1 MTGGVVSGGGGG
13 GPVVGVRLGVRDGVL
28 VGLAVVALG
37 DGDAESDGDGLGEG
51 ETESIGDGDGLV
63 SGTGMAPIRPSP
75 QARSPPKT
83 GNRVSSNE
91 TAPAATVMSRPAAAN
106 RAAPV
111 LATCPP
117 PEATRSRN
125 GWKARE
131 VPAVS
136 ASSRPSSR
144 SSAPDTSIGRPA
156 EDSAPTPTRDP
167 PQRMVYPPPRKVSRA
182 SARSP
187 TATRSVR
194 PT

>member
-1 MTGGVVSGGGGG
+1 MTGGVVCGGGGG

-28 VGLAVVALG
+28 VGLAVVTLGVGLG

-111 LATCPP
+111 LATCPLRRP
-117 PEATRSRN
+117 RA
-125 GWKARE
+125 
-131 VPAVS
+131 AVT
-136 ASSRPSSR
+136 A
-144 SSAPDTSIGRPA
+144 GRPG
-156 EDSAPTPTRDP
+156 RY
-167 PQRMVYPPPRKVSRA
+167 RRCRRA
-182 SARSP
+182 A
-187 TATRSVR
+187 A
-194 PT
+194 